1 MKRVILVIIVFG
13 GICLSG
19 YSQRLSNNQKEKIIS
34 EISVLFDKN
43 VKFAENLDVNGL
55 NSVVNDTLKACFIDN
70 GNFINSF
77 DEVMKGFRESI
88 RGCKSQKFDILNKM
102 ITVLSDNSAL
112 VTANGNYSL
121 ALEDG
126 RTLTGGFAWTLVY
139 SKVNDDWKIIH
150 THMSNRR

>member
-1 MKRVILVIIVFG
+1 MKRVILVVIVFL
-13 GICLSG
+13 GICSSG

-34 EISVLFDKN
+34 EITVLFEKN
-43 VKFAENLDVNGL
+43 K
-55 NSVVNDTLKACFIDN
+55 K
-70 GNFINSF
+70 
-77 DEVMKGFRESI
+77 
-88 RGCKSQKFDILNKM
+88 

-139 SKVNDDWKIIH
+139 SKLNDDWKIIH